1 MIQFTYIKFRS
12 VALNLTGWGRVSKT
26 RGKRFD
32 SSPSC
37 FGNEQ
42 KIVVIGHEYNNAS
55 TKVRTNTCGSWV
67 EISLDSASGIVA

>member
-1 MIQFTYIKFRS
+1 MGPDVDGSNPSSAVYNFRS
-12 VALNLTGWGRVSKT
+12 VALNLVVQGRVSKT

-42 KIVVIGHEYNNAS
+42 KIVVIGH
-55 TKVRTNTCGSWV
+55 
-67 EISLDSASGIVA
+67 D